1 MKKYTKTD
9 RRVSKTRNAITNT
22 LLKLMEEKPLSE
34 ITVSELTELADV
46 NRKTFY
52 NHYENM
58 DSVIIEL
65 ENNCSNWILSFVE
78 DAPMT
83 KFLNEPAAMYIEIA
97 EGLQRHKDLLHLL
110 YESGVYSKLSRKLS
124 ENLKNSVWEKTKDE
138 FKPEFRPKAYLLLDF
153 LNAGVVG
160 IYDTM
165 FNKDDPTPLEDVK
178 EFFDFV
184 FAESNLQAVL
194 KEGLK

>member
-1 MKKYTKTD
+1 MKKYIKTD

-58 DSVIIEL
+58 DSVIMEL

-78 DAPMT
+78 DAPIE

-97 EGLQRHKDLLHLL
+97 EGLQRHRDLLQLL
-110 YESGVYSKLSRKLS
+110 YESGLYPRLSSKISV
-124 ENLKNSVWEKTKDE
+124 NLKNSIWEKTKEE
-138 FKPEFRPKAYLLLDF
+138 FKEEFQPKAYLLLDF

-165 FNKDDPTPLEDVK
+165 FNRENPSTLDDVK
-178 EFFDFV
+178 DFFN
-184 FAESNLQAVL
+184 FAFEKSSLQAL
-194 KEGLK
+194 LREGLK

>member
-22 LLKLMEEKPLSE
+22 LLRLMEEKPLSE

-58 DSVIIEL
+58 DSVILEL

-78 DAPMT
+78 DAPIER
-83 KFLNEPAAMYIEIA
+83 FLSEPAAMYIEIA
-97 EGLQRHKDLLHLL
+97 EGLQGHKDLLRLL
-110 YESGVYSKLSRKLS
+110 YESGLYPRLSSKIS
-124 ENLKNSVWEKTKDE
+124 ENLKYSIWEKTKDE
-138 FKPEFRPKAYLLLDF
+138 FKPEFQPKAFLLLDF

-165 FNKDDPTPLEDVK
+165 FDKEDPTSLEDVK
-178 EFFDFV
+178 EFFN
-184 FAESNLQAVL
+184 FAFEKSNLQAVL
-194 KEGLK
+194 REGLR